1 MSEEHKDKNFEDVTF
16 PKIDNESPIEPLTFT
31 LSTRSEQNALYYAL
45 LSSLVE
51 DTMVEVRYGLR
62 EDFAEYNKITREFFK
77 QLAANLG
84 VRNNDKNVKW
94 LTIGVIDYYSE
105 EELAELSQKEG
116 IEGVYARYFLRT
128 RAKK

>member
-1 MSEEHKDKNFEDVTF
+1 
-16 PKIDNESPIEPLTFT
+16 
-31 LSTRSEQNALYYAL
+31 
-45 LSSLVE
+45 
-51 DTMVEVRYGLR
+51 MVEVRYGLR